1 MDTLYTVWSKR
12 EFNQHIF
19 DKECKKWIN
28 LLLQLVDVTG
38 RQPHIH
44 LQRFLH
50 GKTDVLMK
58 YRQYIIDHVS
68 LGRQLQAYNRGCL
81 IGISPLFQVVEQTR
95 AKFSRLSLQQFTSL
109 YKAFQIWPP
118 DVSGVSNHISCSC
131 LLLEHNICITP
142 LFASYAVCER
152 VS

>member
-12 EFNQHIF
+12 EFNQKIF
-19 DKECKKWIN
+19 DTDCKKWID

-38 RQPHIH
+38 HQPDIH

-58 YRQYIIDHVS
+58 YRQYIIGHVR
-68 LGRQLQAYNRGCL
+68 LGRQLQAYNRKCL

-95 AKFSRLSLQQFTSL
+95 AKFSCLSLQQFTFL
-109 YKAFQIWPP
+109 YKAFQIWPH
-118 DVSGVSNHISCSC
+118 DVSGVSSHISC
-131 LLLEHNICITP
+131 IMFIP
-142 LFASYAVCER
+142 FIVA
-152 VS
+152 